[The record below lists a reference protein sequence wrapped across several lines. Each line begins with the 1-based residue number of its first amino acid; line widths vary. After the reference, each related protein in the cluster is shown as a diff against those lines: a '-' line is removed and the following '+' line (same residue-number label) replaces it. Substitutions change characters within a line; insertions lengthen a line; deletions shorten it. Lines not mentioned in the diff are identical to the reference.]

1 MTKSRR
7 EKLVGSVVSLPT
19 FTDANHNL
27 LLDRERKHIRWLID
41 NGIKEGTGVLLIA
54 GGYGESYFLEDSEL
68 FSLIDVLVDEARG
81 EVPTMVGIFDM
92 SARIAARKARY
103 AGDAGIDFIELGLP
117 HYSLPSEED
126 VFLHHK
132 YVSDHADVG
141 IMSYNNFWV
150 MPPPSYEIT
159 GTLME
164 RFKDVENMVGFKW
177 SSATK
182 EHYLGMLREF
192 KDSFNFIDNGMSS
205 ADGARNG
212 MSGFVDF
219 YGNVAPRLSS
229 KLWELFKGGRY
240 DELDELMY
248 RVHVAPQKELD
259 TPDAPTFSGMGDG
272 PFGKLRWELLG
283 LHSGP
288 VFPAQATPPAAVA
301 EHTRKV
307 IEKGGLMEWVDW
319 DISVVE

>member
-19 FTDANHNL
+19 FTDDDHNL

-54 GGYGESYFLEDSEL
+54 GGYGESYLLEDSEL

-126 VFLHHK
+126 VFLHHE

-159 GTLME
+159 STLME

-182 EHYLGMLREF
+182 EHYLGMLTEF

-219 YGNVAPRLSS
+219 YGNVAPRLSA

-248 RVHVAPQKELD
+248 SVHGGPQKEMD

-272 PFGKLRWELLG
+272 PFGKLRWELMG

-288 VFPAQATPPAAVA
+288 VFPAQATPSAAVA
-301 EHTRKV
+301 EHTRKI